1 MSVANPIRAYRAK
14 RGITLDALAKA
25 IGVQRNTIWRW
36 EQGRVP
42 DPELWPAIIQNTP
55 ITRQQLIKYATA
67 RKYAEA
73 AE

>member
-1 MSVANPIRAYRAK
+1 MSDGNPIRAYRAK
-14 RGITLDALAKA
+14 QQLTLDALAKA

-42 DPELWPAIIQNTP
+42 DPELWPAIIKGTA
-55 ITRQQLIKYATA
+55 ITRQQLIRYATA
-67 RKYAEA
+67 KKYAEA